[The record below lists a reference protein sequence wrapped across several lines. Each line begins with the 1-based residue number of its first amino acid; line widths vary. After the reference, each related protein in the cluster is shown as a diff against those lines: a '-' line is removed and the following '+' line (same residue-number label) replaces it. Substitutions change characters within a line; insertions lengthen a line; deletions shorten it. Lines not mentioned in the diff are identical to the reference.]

1 MIMDVQR
8 PLLIK
13 PWWKKYWY
21 FLPAILIIASI
32 YFLKSFLGSAS
43 YFIDKNAIVTA
54 KVLQG
59 NFKVN
64 VRASGLLKPL
74 NIRWVSS
81 QVAGRVEQAFVKAG
95 AKVNAGDVLVQLSNP
110 ELHRELETAR
120 WELEANKAESYA
132 AYVALE
138 SQMVDLK
145 NSVVSA
151 EYSYQSAKL
160 KLDAE
165 TLLMQ
170 QGNATV
176 SALDYQKSQLAVK
189 QQMQY
194 WQAQQQKTEKMK
206 ANLAATKTAQNARI
220 GLVENNYQR
229 VLEQVASLQVK
240 AFTGGVV
247 QQISLELGERTQVGD
262 SVALIADQNTLFA
275 ELQVQEV
282 RARDIALGQFVT
294 IDTRRSEITGE
305 VTRID
310 PVVKNGMVLIDVALT
325 SDLPNEARPDLTVDG
340 LIEIS
345 NIDNALYIKRPVY
358 APSHTQVNI
367 YKLNNDKSFAD
378 KHLVSLGQ
386 SSVNNIQILSGLDVG
401 DEVIISDSTDWQ
413 DHQQIMIN

>member
-1 MIMDVQR
+1 MDVQR
-8 PLLIK
+8 PLLVK

-21 FLPAILIIASI
+21 VFPAVLLITAI
-32 YFLKSFLGSAS
+32 YFLKNFLGGAS
-43 YFIDKNAIVTA
+43 YFLDRNAIVTA
-54 KVLQG
+54 KVQKG

-81 QVAGRVEQAFVKAG
+81 QVSGRVEQVLVKAG
-95 AKVNAGDVLVQLSNP
+95 AKVNPGDVLVQLSNP

-138 SQMVDLK
+138 SQMVDLE

-165 TLLMQ
+165 TLLME

-206 ANLAATKTAQNARI
+206 ANMAATKVAQNARI

-229 VLEQVASLQVK
+229 VLEQVSALQVK
-240 AFTGGVV
+240 AFNGGVV
-247 QQISLELGERTQVGD
+247 QQVSLELGERTQVGD

-294 IDTRRSEITGE
+294 IDTRRSEISGK

-310 PVVKNGMVLIDVALT
+310 PAVKSGMVLIDVALT
-325 SDLPNEARPDLTVDG
+325 SSLPNEARPDLAVDG

-345 NIDNALYIKRPVY
+345 NITDALFVKRPVY
-358 APSHTQVNI
+358 APSHTQVHL
-367 YKLNNDKSFAD
+367 YKLNGDKSFAN
-378 KHLVSLGQ
+378 KHLVDLGQ
-386 SSVNNIQILSGLDVG
+386 SSVNTIQIVSGLTVG
-401 DEVIISDSTDWQ
+401 DEVIISDSTEWQ
-413 DHQQIMIN
+413 DHQEIMIN